1 MRRCRFNMT
10 CSKLHTL
17 FLQHQKNKQTKN
29 RAVGMKVDIQN
40 KQVNFTFRQT
50 AHPAAEGLLTSL
62 GWALLLFDFK
72 D

>member
-1 MRRCRFNMT
+1 
-10 CSKLHTL
+10 
-17 FLQHQKNKQTKN
+17 
-29 RAVGMKVDIQN
+29 MKVDIQN